1 RAEAR
6 ARVVRT
12 GVAPLGEPAVTGEDR
27 FFLRVLDRE
36 GRAAAVAGLADGERV
51 LLGLAVAF
59 AELADV
65 RGGFSA
71 FEALA
76 GDHVDHAGDRVG
88 TVDGRGAVLQDF
100 HPVDGRHRDLAEI
113 LVAAGGR
120 AQALA
125 VDQHQ
130 GAVGAQ
136 VADVDVVTAHVLAG
150 GKGLGAGDRRGAG
163 RGQVLQ
169 HVGDG
174 GEALLLD
181 LPTAQRADRLLGLHV
196 HAADARTGHFDAI
209 E

>member
-1 RAEAR
+1 VRAVVGQVGRVAAVGQGAPGVGAARATRAVPRTVLADRAEAR

-27 FFLRVLDRE
+27 LFLRVLDRE

-88 TVDGRGAVLQDF
+88 TVDGRGAVLKDF

-113 LVAAGGR
+113 LV
-120 AQALA
+120 
-125 VDQHQ
+125 
-130 GAVGAQ
+130 
-136 VADVDVVTAHVLAG
+136 
-150 GKGLGAGDRRGAG
+150 
-163 RGQVLQ
+163 
-169 HVGDG
+169 
-174 GEALLLD
+174 
-181 LPTAQRADRLLGLHV
+181 
-196 HAADARTGHFDAI
+196 
-209 E
+209 